1 MKGPTSMKR
10 RVCVAAGVM
19 LALTLVTGCGSTTA
33 SSSGSP
39 SAGSSTA
46 ATTIRIGSLKGPT
59 TMGLVKLMSEAD
71 AGRGKQD
78 YRVTMYGAPEELLDR
93 VVKGEFDVSML
104 PSNLPAV
111 LYNKLKG
118 SDGQVQV
125 AAINTLGVLELVQSG
140 DSIKSIADLKGKTI
154 YSVGKGG
161 SPEYTLDYFLKSSG
175 LDPATDVNIQFKS
188 EATEVAAVLAAKP
201 DAIGLLP
208 QPFATVVKVK
218 NPAIHTAVSFTDEWA
233 KLTSGSQAV
242 SGVVV
247 VNKLWAEK
255 HRAAFNDFLTDYE
268 ASTKFTVTNP
278 AESADLI
285 FKAGITPSA
294 EIALKALP
302 ACNITYI
309 EGTKLKSLLNGYLKV
324 LFDAEPASVGG
335 TMPGDDLYYQR

>member
-1 MKGPTSMKR
+1 MR
-10 RVCVAAGVM
+10 RNVGAATA
-19 LALTLVTGCGSTTA
+19 LALLAALLSGCAGTTPAA
-33 SSSGSP
+33 SPASASP
-39 SAGSSTA
+39 SASASSPRTE
-46 ATTIRIGSLKGPT
+46 IRIGSLKGPT

-71 AGRGKQD
+71 ASRGKQD
-78 YRVTMYGAPEELLDR
+78 YRVTMYGAPDELLAR
-93 VVKGEFDVSML
+93 VVKGEFDVAML

-140 DSIKSIADLKGKTI
+140 DTVKSIADLKGKTI
-154 YSVGKGG
+154 YSVGKGA
-161 SPEYTLDYFLKSSG
+161 SPEYTLDYFLKLNG
-175 LDPATDVNIQFKS
+175 LDPATDVNIQFKT

-208 QPFATVVKVK
+208 QPFVTIVKAN

-233 KLTSGSQAV
+233 RLTSGSQAV
-242 SGVVV
+242 SGVAV

-255 HRAAFNDFLTDYE
+255 HHAAFNDFLTDYE

-278 AESADLI
+278 AESAALI

-302 ACNITYI
+302 ASNITFI
-309 EGTKLKSLLNGYLKV
+309 EGTKLKTLLNGYLKV
-324 LFDAEPASVGG
+324 LFDADPASVGG